1 MNVLQ
6 RRLQETADELV
17 RSGAE
22 RGLQIAVYR
31 HGEQVADVV
40 AGLADPATGRPVTPG
55 TPFHAFSAGKGLT
68 ATLVHVLAERGA
80 LDYDL
85 PIAEVWPEFG
95 AHGKGAATLRHA
107 MTHATGVPGLPADLT
122 PEDLCDWHRMCAVIA
137 DARPWWEPGSGTGY
151 HSYTFGYIV
160 GEVVRRVTGV
170 PVARA
175 FAEEVAGPLK
185 AANELFLGVP
195 RAELGRLARLED
207 APEYAEQLS
216 APTRE
221 EPEAPAHNEPAGPTH
236 GEPTTPPRGEPR
248 APKRENPAGPTR
260 GEPTTPSREEAPA
273 PTREKTAAPPRR
285 EPELAAA
292 SGPGGPAAFVVA
304 PRGVRPRAAFGN
316 RADVLSAAIP
326 AAGQFTARAAAR
338 MYAALLGPVDGV
350 RLISADRLRELSTPM
365 VDDVD
370 RVFGNRA
377 VLSNGY
383 VIGRLGAD
391 PADTPTVFGWAGSGG
406 SYACAD
412 IATGVAFAITK
423 NRLAADFST
432 AQRIGDV
439 VAQVL

>member
-68 ATLVHVLAERGA
+68 AALVHVLAERGA

-107 MTHATGVPGLPADLT
+107 MTHATGVPGLPAGLT
-122 PEDLCDWHRMCAVIA
+122 PADLCDWQRMCAVIA
-137 DARPWWEPGSGTGY
+137 DARPWWEPGTGSGY

-185 AANELFLGVP
+185 VANELFLGVP

-207 APEYAEQLS
+207 APEYAEQP
-216 APTRE
+216 ATPTRE
-221 EPEAPAHNEPAGPTH
+221 EPEAP
-236 GEPTTPPRGEPR
+236 
-248 APKRENPAGPTR
+248 
-260 GEPTTPSREEAPA
+260 SREEPG
-273 PTREKTAAPPRR
+273 
-285 EPELAAA
+285 AA
-292 SGPGGPAAFVVA
+292 SGLGDPAAFVVA
-304 PRGVRPRAAFGN
+304 PRGVRPGAAFAN

-338 MYAALLGPVDGV
+338 MYAALLAPVDGV
-350 RLISADRLRELSTPM
+350 RLISANRLRELSTPI

-370 RVFGNRA
+370 QVFGNRA

-383 VIGRLGAD
+383 AIGRLGTD

-412 IATGVAFAITK
+412 TATGVAFAITK
-423 NRLAADFST
+423 NRLAPDFST
-432 AQRIGDV
+432 AQRVGDV
-439 VAQVL
+439 VAEAL

>member
-1 MNVLQ
+1 MDEVRQ
-6 RRLQETADELV
+6 RLQEAADELV

-40 AGLADPATGRPVTPG
+40 AGLADPGTGRPVTSG

-85 PIAEVWPEFG
+85 RIADVWPEFG
-95 AHGKGAATLRHA
+95 AHGKGEATLRHA
-107 MTHATGVPGLPADLT
+107 MTHAAGVPGLPPDLT
-122 PEDLCDWHRMCAVIA
+122 PADLCDWQRMCALIA
-137 DARPWWEPGSGTGY
+137 GARPWWEPGTGTGY
-151 HSYTFGYIV
+151 HSYTFGYLV

-185 AANELFLGVP
+185 AAGELFLGVP
-195 RAELGRLARLED
+195 EAELGRLARLED
-207 APEYAEQLS
+207 GFEDQPEEGS
-216 APTRE
+216 AT
-221 EPEAPAHNEPAGPTH
+221 
-236 GEPTTPPRGEPR
+236 
-248 APKRENPAGPTR
+248 
-260 GEPTTPSREEAPA
+260 
-273 PTREKTAAPPRR
+273 
-285 EPELAAA
+285 LA
-292 SGPGGPAAFVVA
+292 VA
-304 PRGVRPRAAFGN
+304 PRGVRPTAAFAN

-350 RLISADRLRELSTPM
+350 RLISAERLREVSTPI

-383 VIGRLGAD
+383 AVGRLGTD
-391 PADTPTVFGWAGSGG
+391 PGDTPTVFGWAGSGG

-412 IATGVAFAITK
+412 TATGVAFAVAK
-423 NRLAADFST
+423 NRLAADFTT
-432 AQRIGDV
+432 AQTIAAI
-439 VAQVL
+439 VAETT